1 MRASPLITL
10 GCLACGCAS
19 APARVAGPDEGGPTW
34 REISSAHFAVKTDLP
49 SAEGAEVVQFL
60 ERTRT
65 ALLASLWPQAAS
77 PPGQLD
83 VVLLATEAE
92 YGEFAPPTLGAFV
105 AGIGPYRMMVAAGT
119 VDRLYLYGLVSHE
132 LTHWL
137 SAFILQRQP
146 KWLSEGLATYAETM
160 RLSLLDPRVLLG
172 MPHPGRYPVWRSR
185 PVPLADLIRK
195 SSSSHFT
202 AVDPQADAYYASAWM
217 LTHYLI
223 NAQRERFV
231 AFQQHLAFGDDPDNA
246 WVQTLGALP
255 AGQLD
260 ADLQRYGSS
269 GVTRTYA
276 LSVALVA
283 APVQERIL
291 SSAEVHVV
299 RAKLRTVSAAAVAK
313 APDLRRIRSDLEA
326 ALASDP
332 WNADALAMMSGFSG
346 WGAIRPRAVHTTVV
360 HPDDWRSWWLA
371 ARATS
376 PASPDGQQ
384 AFERY
389 MQKAVDLAPEKPWV
403 LTEMARWRAAQ
414 GRLAEAVPLA
424 EQAAR
429 LAPWDSDTLD
439 ALADVALGSGRCPE
453 ARASEKRAIE
463 NLSEKLPPAAAA
475 PYLDR
480 LVQIEQ
486 RCGTDPEL
494 RSDDARG
501 L

>member
-10 GCLACGCAS
+10 GCIACAS
-19 APARVAGPDEGGPTW
+19 APARVAAPDEGGPAW

-60 ERTRT
+60 ERTRS
-65 ALLASLWPQAAS
+65 ALLACLWPQAAS

-137 SAFILQRQP
+137 SAFVLQRQP

-160 RLSLLDPRVLLG
+160 RLSLVDPRVLLG
-172 MPHPGRYPVWRSR
+172 MTHPGRYPVWRAK
-185 PVPLADLIRK
+185 PVPVSELIRK
-195 SSSSHFT
+195 SSGAHFT

-223 NAQRERFV
+223 NSQRERFV
-231 AFQQHLAFGDDPDNA
+231 AFQQHLALGDDPDNA
-246 WVQTLGALP
+246 WAQTLGELP
-255 AGQLD
+255 PGQLE
-260 ADLQRYGSS
+260 AELQRYGLS
-269 GVTRTYA
+269 GATRTYSLYVPLA
-276 LSVALVA
+276 A
-283 APVQERIL
+283 APLQERTL
-291 SSAEVHVV
+291 SNAEVHVL
-299 RAKLRTVSAAAVAK
+299 RAKLRIVSAAAVAK
-313 APDLRRIRSDLEA
+313 APDLPRIRSDLEA
-326 ALASDP
+326 ALGSDP
-332 WNADALAMMSGFSG
+332 WNADALALMSGFSG
-346 WGAIRPRAVHTTVV
+346 WDAVRSRAIHATLA

-371 ARATS
+371 ARATN
-376 PASPDGQQ
+376 PASADGQH
-384 AFERY
+384 AYERY
-389 MQKAVDLAPEKPWV
+389 LQKAVELAPERPWV
-403 LTEMARWRAAQ
+403 LSEMARWRAAQ
-414 GRLAEAVPLA
+414 GRGADAVPLA

-429 LAPWDSDTLD
+429 LAPWDSATLD

-463 NLSEKLPPAAAA
+463 NLSEKLPPSAAG

-480 LVQIEQ
+480 LLQIER
-486 RCGTDPEL
+486 RCGSDPEL
-494 RSDDARG
+494 KSGEAFG